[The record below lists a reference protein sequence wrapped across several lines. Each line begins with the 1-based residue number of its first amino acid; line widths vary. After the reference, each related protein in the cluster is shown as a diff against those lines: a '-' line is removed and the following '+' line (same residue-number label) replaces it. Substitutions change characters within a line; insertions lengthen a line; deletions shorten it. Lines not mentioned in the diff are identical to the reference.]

1 MRTVIIGGG
10 SAGISAATHLRRN
23 DEKAEIIVIERSG
36 EFALSACGLPYLLS
50 GKIKNAEDLTGAS
63 AEQMKRIFNIDIRL
77 NTEVLTIE
85 PELKQLI
92 LTGGKTLTYDK
103 LVVAAGGLQLRPDIA
118 GVLSDNIFTLNSLYS
133 AQKISDYFYGL
144 EAKYVLVLGG
154 GYIGLRAAEAL
165 LQNGAK
171 VTVIDKAAH
180 ILSEFDHDFAT
191 LAKQKLETKGLKIL
205 TGTTVKEFLPDT
217 AVLSNGSR
225 LRYDVAVIATG
236 NKSEVKLPI
245 MADIDI
251 GETGGIVVNE
261 QMMTSV
267 ADIFAC
273 GDNIEIKDLIS
284 NLPARPDSAPPVV
297 RSAKIAADN
306 ICGIP
311 SRMNTVLR
319 NQIVKLF
326 DYVLGIC
333 GCNEE
338 ELKRSGIVYHRLYL
352 TMDNCENYLNSAQKM
367 FMKLLFKTDGLI
379 LGFQIMG
386 KAGVDTR
393 LNAVAALMMQNG
405 TVKQMENMPVAYF
418 PEFAKATD
426 AVNVL
431 GSMAYDII
439 TKRLNTAD
447 IYDLQENDV
456 LLDVCGQNKF
466 KQFAKG
472 ENTVIPLPA
481 LRDNLKHLP
490 KNKRIVIACINGYA
504 AYLAYCILRGNG
516 FDNIVLLNSPN
527 IWQ

>member
-23 DEKAEIIVIERSG
+23 DEKTEIIIVERSG
-36 EFALSACGLPYLLS
+36 EFAVSTCGLPYLLS
-50 GKIKNAEDLTGAS
+50 GRLKNAEDLNGAS
-63 AEQMKRIFNIDIRL
+63 AEQIKRIFNINVRL
-77 NTEVLTIE
+77 NTEVLTIN
-85 PELKQLI
+85 PELKQLT
-92 LTGGKTLTYDK
+92 LTDGETLTYDK
-103 LVVAAGGLQLRPDIA
+103 LLIAAGGLQLRPDIA
-118 GVLSDNIFTLNSLYS
+118 GVLSDTVFTLNSLSS
-133 AQKISDYFYGL
+133 AQKISDYFHGL
-144 EAKYVLVLGG
+144 GAKYVLVLGG

-165 LQNGAK
+165 LENGAK
-171 VTVIDKAAH
+171 VTVVDKASH
-180 ILSEFDHDFAT
+180 ILSEFDNDFAT
-191 LAKQKLETKGLKIL
+191 LVKQKLEAKGLKIL
-205 TGTTVKEFLPDT
+205 TGTTVREFLPDT

-225 LRYDVAVIATG
+225 LRYDIAIIATG

-245 MADIDI
+245 MADINI

-273 GDNIEIKDLIS
+273 GDNIETKDLIS
-284 NLPARPDSAPPVV
+284 HLPARPNSASQVV

-326 DYVLGIC
+326 DYVIGIC

-338 ELKRSGIVYHRLYL
+338 ELNRADIAYHRLYL
-352 TMDNCENYLNSAQKM
+352 TMDNCENYLTSAQKM
-367 FMKLLFKTDGLI
+367 FMKLLFGTDGRI

-386 KAGVDTR
+386 KSGVDTR
-393 LNAVAALMMQNG
+393 LNLVASLILQNG
-405 TVKQMENMPVAYF
+405 TVKQLENMPMAYF
-418 PEFAKATD
+418 PEFSKATD
-426 AVNVL
+426 AVNVP
-431 GSMAYDII
+431 GSLAYDII
-439 TKRLNTAD
+439 AKRLNTAD
-447 IYDLQENDV
+447 IYDLQESDV

-466 KQFAKG
+466 KQFARG
-472 ENTVIPLPA
+472 ENPVIPLPA

-490 KNKRIVIACINGYA
+490 KHKRIVIACANGYA

-516 FDNIVLLNSPN
+516 FGNIVLLNSPN